1 MNNNEGGRVI
11 DDKRPA
17 ATVLTSSTKRR
28 GVALGGS
35 AAEIAAAL
43 APAPADRY
51 APFPLTD
58 VQQAYWIGR
67 SASFELGGV
76 AGYFYY
82 EIESPDLDRVTRAW
96 RRLVDRHDVLRLV
109 VLPDG
114 QQQVLEQVPPYEI
127 ERIDLRAHD
136 PAGAEAILAEL
147 REQLSHQVL
156 DPESWPLFD
165 VRAVLL
171 PDRVRLLVGIDGL
184 LLDGTSL
191 PTVLDELA
199 KLYADI
205 DCVLPE
211 IPVSFRDYVL
221 AEQRLR
227 DTPGWKQ
234 AAAYWEAAVP
244 NLPPA
249 PDLPLARGRPSD
261 APPKFTRYAGALDA
275 ADWAALKARVARA
288 GLTPSSVLL
297 AAFAET
303 LAAWAASPRF
313 TLNVALLNRLPVHP
327 QIDQSIGPFSTFLLL
342 ALDLQRTDSF
352 EDRARRVQK
361 RLWQDLPWARIGGVE
376 VLRSMSRQ
384 AGQPV
389 AMPIGYTSVLRSD
402 KPGGEGPSIGDLS
415 NRLGD
420 LGEVVYKISQT
431 PQLSLDLHIFDVDR
445 GLGIHLDAVEER
457 FAPGVCAAMF
467 EAYRGLVE
475 RLARDPEVWK
485 ERAPA
490 MLPRWQLELHAA
502 LNQTAAPVPEGA
514 LTTAILAQ
522 AAQAPG
528 ALAVVGGER
537 LTYAELIA
545 RGRRLA
551 RALLAAGAAPGAR
564 IAIVMEKGW
573 EQAAAALGVLEAEM
587 AYLPVDPASP
597 PERLA
602 LVLENAGVAIVV
614 TQALLAETLEW
625 PAGVRV
631 LAAEDAW
638 DDATPW
644 APARAPDPDALAM
657 VILTSGSTGTPR
669 GVMLPHRGPLNAVMD
684 LNRRF
689 GVTSR
694 DRVLSLTPMQHD
706 MAAYDLFGV
715 LGAGGTVVMP
725 RAEHVKNPAHWL
737 ALLRAEQITVWNS
750 VPAMMQM
757 LLGYVEEKGERLPDS
772 LRLVMLGGDFI
783 PLDFPRRLA
792 AQAPGAR
799 LVSIGG
805 PTETSIVSICYP
817 VDEVDPAWTSIP
829 YGRPLANQRVYLL
842 DEDLDPRPVWA
853 PGEIW
858 SGGLGLAQ
866 GFIGNEAE
874 TRASFLAHPRT
885 GERLYRTGDRGL
897 LRPDGNVEILG
908 RVDFQVKINGV
919 RIEPAEIDQAL
930 RAHPHVRE
938 ALAVA
943 TGEAGGRRALVAY
956 LVVDEGA
963 PPSDAELRDFL
974 AARLPRAMVPTIFVR
989 LDALPLNAN
998 GKVDRRL
1005 LPEPPARSAPEAS
1018 AEPSALSEREQAIQA
1033 ALASSLDI
1041 DAALVPAT
1049 GSFIDLGGDSL
1060 RAVIVQ
1066 SILRKKFGV
1075 EVDMREFFKSSTI
1088 KVIDAAIAVASST
1101 AARPLIERRAELGAW
1116 RVSSAQ
1122 ARIFFLQQIMPA
1134 APIFNLAFGIR
1145 LQGALDVA
1153 ALEAALCAIK
1163 QRHDTLRATFHVE
1176 DGKPVQRVRADVP
1189 RGLELRDYA
1198 QLAPDEAW
1206 AELAALATV
1215 EARRRF
1221 DLSTDLLHRELLVRL
1236 APDDHVLMC
1245 TVHHIAADAWSFG
1258 VILRDL
1264 HLLYGAFSRGE
1275 AAPLPAPALQY
1286 ADYAAWEHRSHD
1298 PAVELHR
1305 RRYWR
1310 NRLAGAPSFAS
1321 LPTDREPPTS
1331 QRDEG
1336 ALCPITLAD
1345 GALRDELRLLCAAEG
1360 VTPFMA
1366 LLAAYGVVLSAWG
1379 SQRDVV
1385 IGAPV
1390 ANRNAV
1396 ETEMLVGCFVNMIPL
1411 RVDLAK
1417 ARSFRDLL
1425 RVLKDDILGDFA
1437 HELPFE
1443 QLVRVVNPQ
1452 RSPSRQPIFQVVLQI
1467 DAMTVPS
1474 LDWPGLR
1481 GELFPLD
1488 SGTARYELAI
1498 RILENQQGLA
1508 GQMNYRR
1515 DLWDAATMARL
1526 ATAFAGVVARAVR
1539 DPAVAVAA
1547 LEADAAVVLGAPRA

>member
-1 MNNNEGGRVI
+1 MSNDESGRLTAE
-11 DDKRPA
+11 RRSS
-17 ATVLTSSTKRR
+17 LTSSTKRR

-43 APAPADRY
+43 VPAPADRY

-67 SASFELGGV
+67 GSSFEFGGV

-82 EIESPDLDRVTRAW
+82 EIESPDLDRVTRAL
-96 RRLVDRHDVLRLV
+96 RRLIDRHDVLRLV

-114 QQQVLEQVPPYEI
+114 QQQVLEHVPPYEI
-127 ERIDLRAHD
+127 ERVDLRAHA
-136 PAGAEAILAEL
+136 PAEAEAILAEL

-156 DPESWPLFD
+156 DPERWPLFD

-191 PTVLDELA
+191 RAILDELA
-199 KLYADI
+199 KLYADV
-205 DCVLPE
+205 DCALPE

-221 AEQRLR
+221 AEHRLR

-234 AAAYWEAAVP
+234 ASAYWDAAVP
-244 NLPPA
+244 DLPPA

-275 ADWAALKARVARA
+275 ADWAALKARIARA
-288 GLTPSSVLL
+288 GLTPSGVLL
-297 AAFAET
+297 AAYAET
-303 LAAWAASPRF
+303 VAWWATSPRF

-327 QIDQSIGPFSTFLLL
+327 QIDQSVGPFSTFLLL
-342 ALDLQRTDSF
+342 GVDMQRADSF
-352 EDRARRVQK
+352 EERARRTQK
-361 RLWQDLPWARIGGVE
+361 RLWQDLPWARVGGVE
-376 VLRSMSRQ
+376 VLRRLSRQ

-402 KPGGEGPSIGDLS
+402 KPGDEGPSIGDLS

-420 LGEVVYKISQT
+420 LGQVVYKISQT
-431 PQLSLDLHIFDVDR
+431 PQLSLDLHIFEVDR

-457 FAPGVCAAMF
+457 FAPGVCEAMF
-467 EAYRGLVE
+467 DTYRRLVE
-475 RLARDPEVWK
+475 RLARDPEAWK

-490 MLPRWQLELHAA
+490 GPPGWQLDLHAG
-502 LNQTAAPVPEGA
+502 LNETDAPAPEGA

-522 AAQAPG
+522 AERHPD
-528 ALAVVGGER
+528 ALAVVAEER
-537 LTYAELIA
+537 LSYAELVA
-545 RGRRLA
+545 RARRLA
-551 RALLAAGAAPGAR
+551 RTLLAAGAAPGAR
-564 IAIVMEKGW
+564 IGVVMEKGW
-573 EQAAAALGVLEAEM
+573 EQAAAAIGVLEAQM
-587 AYLPVDPASP
+587 AYLPVDPAAP

-602 LVLENAGVAIVV
+602 LVLENAGVELVV
-614 TQALLAETLEW
+614 TQSLLAETLEW
-625 PAGVRV
+625 PPGVRV
-631 LAAEDAW
+631 LAAEEAW
-638 DDATPW
+638 ADATPW
-644 APARAPDPDALAM
+644 SPERAPDPDALAM
-657 VILTSGSTGTPR
+657 VILTSGSTGAPR

-737 ALLRAEQITVWNS
+737 ALLRAERITVWNS

-757 LLGYVEEKGERLPDS
+757 LLDYVEPKGERLPDT

-792 AQAPGAR
+792 AQVPGAR

-817 VDEVDPAWTSIP
+817 VDEVDPTWTSIP
-829 YGRPLANQRVYLL
+829 YGRPLANQRVYVL
-842 DEDLDPRPVWA
+842 DEDLDPRPVWV

-858 SGGLGLAQ
+858 SGGLGLAR

-874 TRASFLAHPRT
+874 TKASFVAHPRT

-938 ALAVA
+938 ALTLA

-956 LVVDEGA
+956 VVVDESA

-974 AARLPRAMVPTIFVR
+974 VARLPRAMVPTLFVR
-989 LDALPLNAN
+989 LEAFPLNAN
-998 GKVDRRL
+998 GKVDRRA
-1005 LPEPPARSAPEAS
+1005 LPAPPERSAPEAP
-1018 AEPSALSEREQAIQA
+1018 AEPSTLSDREQAIQA
-1033 ALASSLDI
+1033 AIASSLDI
-1041 DAALVPAT
+1041 DTALVTPT
-1049 GSFIDLGGDSL
+1049 SSFIDLGGDSL

-1075 EVDMREFFKSSTI
+1075 EVDLGELFKSPTI
-1088 KVIDAAIAVASST
+1088 KVVDAVIAQASST
-1101 AARPLIERRAELGAW
+1101 AAKPLIERRADCHEW

-1122 ARIFFLQQIMPA
+1122 ARIFFLQQIMPD

-1145 LQGALDVA
+1145 LKGALDVA
-1153 ALEAALCAIK
+1153 ALEAALREIK
-1163 QRHDTLRATFHVE
+1163 RRHETLRATFSVE
-1176 DGKPVQRVRADVP
+1176 DGKPVQRIREDVAP
-1189 RGLELRDYA
+1189 GLERRDYEG
-1198 QLAPDEAW
+1198 LAPEQAW
-1206 AELAALATV
+1206 EQFAALATA

-1221 DLSTDLLHRELLVRL
+1221 DLASDPLHRELLVCFT
-1236 APDDHVLMC
+1236 PHDHVLMC

-1264 HLLYGAFSRGE
+1264 HALYGAFARGE
-1275 AAPLPAPALQY
+1275 ASPLPAPALQY
-1286 ADYAAWEHRSHD
+1286 ADYAEWELRSRD
-1298 PAVELHR
+1298 AAVELLR

-1310 NRLAGAPSFAS
+1310 KRLAGAPPFAS
-1321 LPTDREPPTS
+1321 LPTDREPPKI

-1336 ALCPITLAD
+1336 AFAPITLAD

-1366 LLAAYGVVLSAWG
+1366 LLAVYGVVLSAWG
-1379 SQRDVV
+1379 GQRDVV

-1396 ETEMLVGCFVNMIPL
+1396 ETELLVGCFVNMIPL
-1411 RVDLAK
+1411 RVDLTK
-1417 ARSFRDLL
+1417 PRSFRDAL
-1425 RVLKDDILGDFA
+1425 RALKDDILADFG

-1443 QLVRVVNPQ
+1443 QLVRAVNPL

-1498 RILENQQGLA
+1498 RILENQDGLA

-1515 DLWDAATMARL
+1515 DLWDAATMERL
-1526 ATAFAGVVARAVR
+1526 ATAFAGIVARAVR
-1539 DPAVAVAA
+1539 EPDVAVAT
-1547 LEADAAVVLGAPRA
+1547 LEADASVALGAKPV